1 MNLETLED
9 ITYAWIAIALI
20 VHVTMFFIKAPFG
33 RHTSE
38 KWGRS
43 VNNKLGWFIMEL
55 PSLVIMVYFFFRL
68 HNAVSSYVWILF
80 LLWIIHYTN
89 RTFIYPLRIKST
101 PKRMPVF
108 IVGSGIFFNIINAG
122 LNGYY
127 LSELAPTALYDYHWL
142 LSPNFII
149 GIILFFGGLFI
160 NWRSDTILIRLR
172 KKGET
177 GYKIPNGFLFDL
189 ISTPNL
195 FGEIIEWT
203 GFALMAWNLPAFSF
217 MIWTFANLVP
227 RSKNHHDWYHQN
239 FTNYPKE
246 RKIIFPFIY

>member
-1 MNLETLED
+1 MKFETLEV
-9 ITYAWIAIALI
+9 ITYGWIAIALI

-55 PSLVIMVYFFFRL
+55 PSLGIMVYFLFRGK
-68 HNAVSSYVWILF
+68 NAASSYVWILF
-80 LLWIIHYTN
+80 VLWIIHYVN

-101 PKRMPVF
+101 PKRMPVI
-108 IVGSGIFFNIINAG
+108 IVVSGILFNIVNAG

-127 LSELAPTALYDYHWL
+127 LSELASPESYGYDWL
-142 LSPNFII
+142 VSSRFIF
-149 GIILFFGGLFI
+149 GIFLFFTGVFI
-160 NWRSDTILIRLR
+160 NWKSDFILIGLR
-172 KKGET
+172 KKGEI
-177 GYKIPNGFLFDL
+177 GYKIPNGFLFDY

-203 GFALMAWNLPAFSF
+203 GFALMAWNLPALSF

-239 FTNYPKE
+239 FTDYPKG
-246 RKIIFPFIY
+246 RKIVFPFIY